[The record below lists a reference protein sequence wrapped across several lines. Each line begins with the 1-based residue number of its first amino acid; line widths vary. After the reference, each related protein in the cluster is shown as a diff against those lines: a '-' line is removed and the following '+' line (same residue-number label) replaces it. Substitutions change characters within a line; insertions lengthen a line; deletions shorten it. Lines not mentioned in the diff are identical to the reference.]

1 MSRLS
6 PPLGA
11 FVAACAFALSLPS
24 AAGAAPS
31 PSALVLRGTQY
42 CISVEDGVALAS
54 NPVDLAPC
62 SGSASQQFLVRGSS
76 LIYAKTLGDT
86 IPLCIG
92 NRRALGKAV
101 LLNCLSH
108 NAQMKRVAVRNGGHS
123 FRLTGGFLSGP
134 ALGQLRIQNSPHVT
148 GREAFLQVD

>member
-1 MSRLS
+1 MTRMIGS
-6 PPLGA
+6 LGA
-11 FVAACAFALSLPS
+11 VVAAGALALSLAS
-24 AAGAAPS
+24 AAGAAPA
-31 PSALVLRGTQY
+31 PFALVLRGTHY
-42 CISVEDGVALAS
+42 CISVESGVALAS
-54 NPVDLAPC
+54 NPVDLAVC
-62 SGSASQQFLVRGSS
+62 SGSGSQQFFERGSS
-76 LIYAKTLGDT
+76 LIYAKTIGDK

-108 NAQMKRVAVRNGGHS
+108 NAQVKKVAVRSRGHG

-148 GREAFLQVD
+148 GRETFLQLD